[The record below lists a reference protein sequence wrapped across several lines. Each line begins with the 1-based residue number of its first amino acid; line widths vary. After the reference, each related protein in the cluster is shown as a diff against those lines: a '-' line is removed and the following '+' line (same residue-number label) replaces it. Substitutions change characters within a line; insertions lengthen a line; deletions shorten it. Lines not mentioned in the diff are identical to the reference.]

1 MNAMHNAPASDPSL
15 VYPSPLKE
23 FWQAFAH
30 NKGALGGLLFML
42 LIVFCALFAPGSPL
56 RSERAVPGLPA
67 DPAILAGRRPGALP
81 ARHRR
86 AGPRP
91 ARG

>member
-42 LIVFCALFAPGSPL
+42 LIVFCALFAPPPPGSPPTI
-56 RSERAVPGLPA
+56 RASSSGTSC
-67 DPAILAGRRPGALP
+67 
-81 ARHRR
+81 
-86 AGPRP
+86 
-91 ARG
+91 

>member
-42 LIVFCALFAPGSPL
+42 LIVFCALFAP
-56 RSERAVPGLPA
+56 
-67 DPAILAGRRPGALP
+67 
-81 ARHRR
+81 
-86 AGPRP
+86 
-91 ARG
+91 

>member
-30 NKGALGGLLFML
+30 NK
-42 LIVFCALFAPGSPL
+42 APSAACC
-56 RSERAVPGLPA
+56 SCC
-67 DPAILAGRRPGALP
+67 
-81 ARHRR
+81 
-86 AGPRP
+86 
-91 ARG
+91 

>member
-42 LIVFCALFAPGSPL
+42 LM
-56 RSERAVPGLPA
+56 RESEINQKGK
-67 DPAILAGRRPGALP
+67 
-81 ARHRR
+81 ARKLWDIEE
-86 AGPRP
+86 GK
-91 ARG
+91 GI

>member
-23 FWQAFAH
+23 FWQSFAH

-42 LIVFCALFAPGSPL
+42 LIVFCALFAPWVAPYD
-56 RSERAVPGLPA
+56 RASSSA
-67 DPAILAGRRPGALP
+67 TSC
-81 ARHRR
+81 
-86 AGPRP
+86 
-91 ARG
+91 

>member
-42 LIVFCALFAPGSPL
+42 LIVFCALFAPPGSPPTI
-56 RSERAVPGLPA
+56 RASSSGTSC
-67 DPAILAGRRPGALP
+67 
-81 ARHRR
+81 
-86 AGPRP
+86 
-91 ARG
+91 